1 MIYHVLLAYIAGLR
15 GSGVIGVTQLLS
27 GSGDPQPWIVCGT
40 MPLFNPLLLTPHL
53 ATTYG

>member
-1 MIYHVLLAYIAGLR
+1 MRYHVLLAGC
-15 GSGVIGVTQLLS
+15 VIGVTQLNPGLLS
-27 GSGDPQPWIVCGT
+27 GSGCTQPWMACGT